1 MPDAIA
7 PSRASFE
14 AYVCSPV
21 RARTDSAWLGGAFL
35 GSVDAMAGSSSGKGR
50 GLRFD
55 IDLGS
60 ATSKSGRLQ
69 AHEPMDILMIAD
81 CSGRRARGLTA
92 PLAGRRARSISVD
105 NLDAVFAAWGAEI
118 VVELDGLAVSL
129 SPRSLEDMHP
139 DQLLRNTAL
148 VSSPSSRLEP
158 SPSAA
163 PAATG
168 DLLERL
174 LGAPAGGSARPAS
187 PASADGPQRVVG
199 ELIRSAVSGAA
210 FSQGPSGEQQARDS
224 AAALELGR
232 RLRALLHSAP
242 FRALESTWRAIDGV
256 CRNCPDE
263 ELVRFQ
269 VLDASLPELHGDLN
283 AFTALLEAQRPSLVV
298 VDDSVDASAEA
309 LGALQPLLRACAA
322 QGAILA
328 IGASPALA
336 GYPSFEAS
344 AVLPEDVTPPASA
357 VDAWEELARTRAEGA
372 QLALSLPRYLLR
384 QPYGKL
390 GESLDRLAF
399 EEVLDGDHEAFLWGN
414 GAYLVARALAE
425 RHVGGGSQLDGSVEL
440 GDLPIVR
447 LPDEDG
453 YRLQPS
459 AEAWLSERRVERLRD
474 AGFTVLQSV
483 RDSDRLRVHI

>member
-1 MPDAIA
+1 
-7 PSRASFE
+7 
-14 AYVCSPV
+14 
-21 RARTDSAWLGGAFL
+21 
-35 GSVDAMAGSSSGKGR
+35 MAGSSSGKGR

-69 AHEPMDILMIAD
+69 AHEPMDILVIAD

-92 PLAGRRARSISVD
+92 PLSGRRARSISVD

-118 VVELDGLAVSL
+118 AVELDGLTVSL
-129 SPRSLEDMHP
+129 RPRSLEDLHP
-139 DQLLRNTAL
+139 DQLLRNAAL
-148 VSSPSSRLEP
+148 VSSPTQP
-158 SPSAA
+158 TVTAGPGQTA
-163 PAATG
+163 

-174 LGAPAGGSARPAS
+174 LGAPAGGAAARPVSA
-187 PASADGPQRVVG
+187 ASADGVQRVVG
-199 ELIRSAVSGAA
+199 ELIRGAVGDAA
-210 FSQGPSGEQQARDS
+210 VSQGPSGEQQARNS
-224 AAALELGR
+224 ALELELGR

-242 FRALESTWRAIDGV
+242 FRALESTWRAIDSV

-263 ELVRFQ
+263 GLVRFQ
-269 VLDASLPELHGDLN
+269 VMDASLAELLGDPE
-283 AFTALLEAQRPSLVV
+283 AVTALLEAQRPSLVV
-298 VDDSVDASAEA
+298 VDDYVAASAEA

-322 QGAILA
+322 QRAILA

-336 GYPSFEAS
+336 GYPSFEVS
-344 AVLPEDVTPPASA
+344 AVPPEEVTPPASA
-357 VDAWEELARTRAEGA
+357 LDAWNALAGTRSEGA
-372 QLALSLPRYLLR
+372 QLALVLPRYLLR

-390 GESLDRLAF
+390 GEPLDRLEF
-399 EEVLDGDHEAFLWGN
+399 EEALTGDHEAFLWGN
-414 GAYLVARALAE
+414 GAYLAARALAE
-425 RHVGGGSQLDGSVEL
+425 RHAGGGSQLDGSVEL

-459 AEAWLSERRVERLRD
+459 AEAWLSERAVERLRA
-474 AGFTVLQSV
+474 AGFTVLQGV